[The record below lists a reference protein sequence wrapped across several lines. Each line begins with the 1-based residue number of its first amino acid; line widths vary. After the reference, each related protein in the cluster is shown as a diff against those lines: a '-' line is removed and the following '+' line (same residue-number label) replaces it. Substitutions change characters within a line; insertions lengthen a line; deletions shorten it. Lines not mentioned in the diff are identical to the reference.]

1 MKIQGR
7 LKSKLPS
14 ETGHGQKGQWYKQNF
29 MFETLDKYPKQF
41 AIQAWNDLQASM
53 DKIPMGTVME
63 LDVSIESREYNGK
76 YYTDVKATAIAF
88 PSSAPVEQPQQI
100 TPQTGMPND
109 ETDLPF

>member
-7 LKSKLPS
+7 LIAKLPS

-63 LDVSIESREYNGK
+63 LDVNIESREYNGK

-88 PSSAPVEQPQQI
+88 LNAAPVQEQPI
-100 TPQTGMPND
+100 TPHTGMPKND
-109 ETDLPF
+109 NDDLPY